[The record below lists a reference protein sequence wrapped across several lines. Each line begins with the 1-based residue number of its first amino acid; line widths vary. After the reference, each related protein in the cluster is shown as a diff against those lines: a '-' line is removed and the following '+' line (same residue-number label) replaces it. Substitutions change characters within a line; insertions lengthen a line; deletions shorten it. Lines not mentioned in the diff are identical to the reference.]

1 MPLVIKRILIGWLL
15 AMAVI
20 SSGLTAS
27 AADSSINP
35 RSFSNDAA
43 AVVLLDRISGRT
55 LFEKAAHKRL
65 PPASLTKVM
74 TALLAVETGRSAAAV
89 TIGPE
94 SISRQSPRLGLEP
107 GDRLLLGDLVSAML
121 ILSANDACRAVAFYV
136 GGSEKAFVE
145 LMNRK
150 AAALGLTDSHFSNP
164 CGFDGPDHYST
175 AADLARLAQAAL
187 NDNVIAISMRTEEKE
202 IRTVD
207 AKRRFTIRNHTLD
220 ETPFTMAKTGFTQKA
235 GHCLIAVA
243 SQDGRSVLLVGLNFH
258 RRWQGAMEMLRYGF
272 EVQQANSR

>member
-1 MPLVIKRILIGWLL
+1 MPFVIWKILVGWLL

-20 SSGLTAS
+20 GGGQVVS
-27 AADSSINP
+27 AADSLIRP
-35 RSFSNDAA
+35 PVAA
-43 AVVLLDRISGRT
+43 HDVTSVVLYDRTAGRV

-74 TALLAVETGRSAAAV
+74 TALLALETGRSAAAV

-94 SISRQSPRLGLEP
+94 STSHQPPRLGLEP

-121 ILSANDACRAVAFYV
+121 MLSANDACRAVAQYV
-136 GGSEKAFVE
+136 GGSEKAFVA
-145 LMNRK
+145 LMNQK
-150 AAALGLTDSHFSNP
+150 AAALGLADSHFSNP

-175 AADLARLAQAAL
+175 AADLAHLADEAL
-187 NDNVIAISMRTEEKE
+187 KFNVIAISMRTVEKE

-207 AKRRFTIRNHTLD
+207 AKRHFTIRNHTLD

-243 SQDGRSVLLVGLNFH
+243 TRDGRSLLLVGLNF
-258 RRWQGAMEMLRYGF
+258 RKRWHGAMEMLRYGF
-272 EVQQANSR
+272 DVQQADTR